1 LLASGDALGAV
12 GPLQAAVAKNSEYFP
27 AHYNLGNAYAS
38 LGRFPESVAEFKAA
52 VRLNPTDSMAQTNWG
67 AALAETGAL
76 AEAREHLKK
85 AVQLDPHNTVAQ
97 DNLSEVE
104 SRLAGGGNP

>member
-1 LLASGDALGAV
+1 
-12 GPLQAAVAKNSEYFP
+12 
-27 AHYNLGNAYAS
+27 
-38 LGRFPESVAEFKAA
+38 
-52 VRLNPTDSMAQTNWG
+52 MAQTNWG